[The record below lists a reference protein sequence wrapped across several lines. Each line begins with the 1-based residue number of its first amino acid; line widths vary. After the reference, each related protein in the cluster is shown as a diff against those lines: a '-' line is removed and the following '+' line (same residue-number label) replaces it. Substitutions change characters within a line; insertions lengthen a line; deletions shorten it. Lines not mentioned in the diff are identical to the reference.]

1 MKTLHPFW
9 PNQHYNK
16 LGTALIGLC
25 FSFVVY
31 SQTTPIP
38 TPPSVE
44 YPGIIESL
52 EKLIQI
58 DTTKYT
64 KKSDLLSKN
73 DKAGN
78 DLSTVSSLDVDP
90 DYLNSIIL
98 HSDPGYIRLASS
110 NKCQFYNAIINDLLR
125 NSQGKLK
132 NVFITYV
139 NKDKEL
145 GSGILLKKDFLSK
158 VVSRDCPETT
168 KLIDQ
173 FQVKN
178 LDKTIK
184 DENFE
189 APTGKDQCHNIYVDW
204 LNNPKTPYFCK
215 LHEYMKEARNG
226 GGEAL
231 DLAQRKVV
239 SGIIEKKLNVN
250 QKDYLENLCEN
261 MDSEETFCEDFLNVS
276 FWAKVASGAENK
288 IYLEDICTKV
298 IDSPTLSNLQIK
310 QCVSKIRKENDLCLY
325 PGGRNQGLVPAPQ
338 CDTLATA
345 LNFSS
350 LRADYKDC
358 PSSSDQ
364 NAVTNMGRILLNI
377 SKDTIA
383 PNTGPCSVISSAVTF
398 DFNKRFNN
406 DENWKL
412 EACFD
417 DRLSDKEVCYKT
429 FFGGYGTIPESYTV
443 VVSEILKRTRG
454 ADQLLKC
461 DMVDS
466 EDYNSLLLQY
476 KSGCYIIYE
485 RNKCF
490 VSECKHKILYN
501 DRVIDFIRFKNSVA
515 LDYFPTNVVQERFSQ
530 HYILTHD
537 YRQNGRIMNN
547 VGSIVSFF
555 KKSKKGII
563 HGVGCAEDLL
573 PSFFK
578 THAFN
583 QCTPLPFII
592 DGIIR
597 ENDKT
602 SFVTR
607 SAVDSLQAP
616 RLISW
621 SLIYSAVKSYQHS
634 HPLRLWTLYGLD

>member
-1 MKTLHPFW
+1 
-9 PNQHYNK
+9 
-16 LGTALIGLC
+16 
-25 FSFVVY
+25 
-31 SQTTPIP
+31 
-38 TPPSVE
+38 
-44 YPGIIESL
+44 
-52 EKLIQI
+52 
-58 DTTKYT
+58 
-64 KKSDLLSKN
+64 
-73 DKAGN
+73 
-78 DLSTVSSLDVDP
+78 
-90 DYLNSIIL
+90 
-98 HSDPGYIRLASS
+98 
-110 NKCQFYNAIINDLLR
+110 
-125 NSQGKLK
+125 
-132 NVFITYV
+132 
-139 NKDKEL
+139 
-145 GSGILLKKDFLSK
+145 
-158 VVSRDCPETT
+158 
-168 KLIDQ
+168 
-173 FQVKN
+173 
-178 LDKTIK
+178 
-184 DENFE
+184 
-189 APTGKDQCHNIYVDW
+189 
-204 LNNPKTPYFCK
+204 
-215 LHEYMKEARNG
+215 
-226 GGEAL
+226 
-231 DLAQRKVV
+231 
-239 SGIIEKKLNVN
+239 
-250 QKDYLENLCEN
+250 
-261 MDSEETFCEDFLNVS
+261 
-276 FWAKVASGAENK
+276 
-288 IYLEDICTKV
+288 
-298 IDSPTLSNLQIK
+298 
-310 QCVSKIRKENDLCLY
+310 
-325 PGGRNQGLVPAPQ
+325 
-338 CDTLATA
+338 
-345 LNFSS
+345 
-350 LRADYKDC
+350 
-358 PSSSDQ
+358 
-364 NAVTNMGRILLNI
+364 
-377 SKDTIA
+377 
-383 PNTGPCSVISSAVTF
+383 VTF

-461 DMVDS
+461 EMVDS

-537 YRQNGRIMNN
+537 YRQNGRVMNN

-555 KKSKKGII
+555 KKSTKGII